1 MNAESKISSAHLQR
15 SAYLYIRQSSL
26 HQVLENTESTERQY
40 ALRRRAVVLGWP
52 EARVVVIDHDQGQS
66 GASAA
71 DREGF
76 QRLVAD
82 VGLGKAGIVMGLEVS
97 RLARNCADWHRL
109 LEICAL
115 TNTLILDEDGVY
127 DPGHYND
134 RLLLGLKG
142 TMSEAELHILKAR
155 LLGGVLNKARRA
167 ELKMP
172 LPVGLVYDEDEHVQ
186 LDPDQQVQQSLRTF
200 FATFAR
206 VGTAWSVMQFFR
218 HQSLKFPRRNPAGS
232 GDIRWE
238 ELTLGLALQTLHNP
252 RYAGTFCYGRQR
264 SAKGADGRKRWHVLP
279 REEWRF
285 VKHQAHPGYIT
296 WDEFVANEQRLRENR
311 QCHGAGEHQ
320 AGPPR
325 EGPALLQGLVLCGK
339 CGRTM
344 TVRYHHRGDRLTP
357 DYVCQ
362 KECIEAA
369 KRVCQCIAGGSIDD
383 AVGAHLVKAITPLAL
398 EAALNVQ
405 AEIQTR
411 RTEAARL
418 RRQQVQRAEY
428 EAEQARVR
436 YLRVDP
442 NNRLV
447 ADTLE
452 TRWNEKLRLLAE
464 TREEGERQ
472 EQLDSAQLSAEQKDR
487 IRALAAEFPRLWHDP
502 QTPDRDR
509 KRMAR
514 LLLEDVTLRR
524 EQDCLVQLRFKGGA
538 THELRLPLAKTAA
551 QMRKTSAEVVAR
563 MDQLLDEH
571 TETKVAQLLN
581 QEGWRSGEGH
591 AFTAR
596 LLRNV
601 QAAYQLKSHCDRLRA
616 NGWMTAEELAAA
628 LHCSSTTV
636 KYWRSCGH
644 VPAVLTESMPG
655 YLYKTPAESFLA
667 QIRERQRKYSRKAI
681 TCSQSLSSAV

>member
-1 MNAESKISSAHLQR
+1 MNAESKITSTHLQR

-52 EARVVVIDHDQGQS
+52 EAKIVIIDHDQGQS

-97 RLARNCADWHRL
+97 RLARNCADWHHL

-155 LLGGVLNKARRA
+155 LLGGVLNQARRA

-186 LDPDQQVQQSLRTF
+186 LDPDQQVQHSLRTF

-206 VGTAWSVMQFFR
+206 VGTAWGVMRFFR
-218 HQSLKFPRRNPAGS
+218 HQGLKFPRRNPAGS

-264 SAKGADGRKRWHVLP
+264 STRGVDGRRRWHVLP

-285 VKHQAHPGYIT
+285 VKHQAHPGYMT
-296 WDEFVANEQRLRENR
+296 WDEFIANEQRLRENR
-311 QCHGAGEHQ
+311 QAHGADERQ

-339 CGRTM
+339 CGRRM

-362 KECIEAA
+362 KESIEAA
-369 KRVCQCIAGGSIDD
+369 QRVCQCIAGGSIDD
-383 AVGAHLVKAITPLAL
+383 AVGAHLVQAMTPLAL
-398 EAALNVQ
+398 EAALQVQ

-411 RTEAARL
+411 QADAARL

-436 YLRVDP
+436 FMRVDP

-464 TREEGERQ
+464 TREECERQ
-472 EQLDSAQLSAEQKDR
+472 ERLDAAQLSAEQKER
-487 IRALAAEFPRLWHDP
+487 IRALASEFPRLWHDP

-551 QMRKTSAEVVAR
+551 QLRKTSPEVVAR

-571 TETKVAQLLN
+571 TETKVAQILN
-581 QEGWRSGEGH
+581 QEGWRSGQGH
-591 AFTAR
+591 EFTTR
-596 LLRNV
+596 LLRKV
-601 QAAYQLKSHCDRLRA
+601 QASYKLKSHCDRLRA
-616 NGWMTAEELAAA
+616 NGWLTAEELAAA
-628 LHCSSTTV
+628 LQYPPTTV
-636 KYWRSCGH
+636 KYWRSQGY

-655 YLYKTPAESFLA
+655 YLYKKPAESFLA
-667 QIRERQRKYSRKAI
+667 QIRERQRTYSHKAI
-681 TCSQSLSSAV
+681 TRSQSPSSAV